1 MRLLVALIALIII
14 AAPLGSASSQTL
26 APRTTPQ
33 AGLFCDLC
41 KIQGCS
47 CSGQQC
53 INCTGSGGGS
63 FTANP
68 TNDARVT
75 QQVCI
80 EARGQFRRG
89 LCITRQ

>member
-1 MRLLVALIALIII
+1 MRLLVAILAVIVIAV
-14 AAPLGSASSQTL
+14 PLGSASSQTL
-26 APRTTPQ
+26 TPRTTPE
-33 AGLFCDLC
+33 AYFCSLC
-41 KIQGCS
+41 KIQECS
-47 CSGQQC
+47 CSGGQC
-53 INCTGSGGGS
+53 VNCKGSG

-75 QQVCI
+75 RQVCI